1 MNGREERARERQP
14 QAIPPPRM
22 APLATLPVFF
32 RLAGR
37 RTIVIGGSPAAAWKA
52 ELLSATGARVEVWAP
67 EPCTEMEALTAAP
80 PGGPVALQ
88 GQAWHPGVLE
98 GAALVIAD
106 AESREDAARIH
117 RAATAAGIPLNVID
131 KPEFCTFQ
139 LGAIV
144 NRSPLVVGIS
154 TDGAAPVFGQA
165 IRARIE
171 ALLPAGFARWAA
183 AAQAWRA
190 EIAARRFGPAAR
202 RRFWDGFA
210 ALALA
215 SPGRAPAESDRREL
229 LRRAHAPGVAEGMG
243 HVALVGAGPGDPE
256 LLTLKALRLLRS
268 ADVIL
273 FDDLV
278 APEVLDYARREARRM
293 LVGKTGHGP
302 SCRQEDIIALMLSL
316 ARSGKRVVRLKS
328 GDPMIFG
335 RAGEEMAALDA
346 AGIPCEVVPG
356 ISGAQGAAASLKV
369 SLTERGCAQR
379 LQFVTAHAKDG
390 ALPGDLDLAALAD
403 PKATTAI
410 YMPLGNLAELTRKL
424 LGAGASPDLPAC
436 AVFCATRPDELAVGG
451 TLTTIGERVAEADAQ
466 GPCLVLIGSVL
477 SQRAAR
483 IKVWVADTCAATPAG
498 SAPRPRR

>member
-1 MNGREERARERQP
+1 
-14 QAIPPPRM
+14 M

-37 RTIVIGGSPAAAWKA
+37 RAVVIGGSPAAAWKA
-52 ELLSATGARVEVWAP
+52 ELLSAAGARVEVWDP
-67 EPCTEMEALTAAP
+67 DPCAEMEALAAAP
-80 PGGPVALQ
+80 PRGPISLMRE
-88 GQAWHPGVLE
+88 AWHAGMLD
-98 GAALVIAD
+98 GATLVIAD
-106 AESREDAARIH
+106 ADSHEDAARMH
-117 RAATAAGIPLNVID
+117 QAAAAAGIPVNVID
-131 KPEFCTFQ
+131 KPELCTFQ

-165 IRARIE
+165 IRSRIE

-190 EIAARRFGPAAR
+190 EIAARRLGPAAR

-210 ALALA
+210 TLALA

-229 LRRAHAPGVAEGMG
+229 LRRARASGVAEGTG

-293 LVGKTGHGP
+293 LVGKTGHRP

-316 ARSGKRVVRLKS
+316 ARAGKRVVRLKS

-335 RAGEEMAALDA
+335 RAAEEMAALDA
-346 AGIPCEVVPG
+346 AGIPYEVVPG
-356 ISGAQGAAASLKV
+356 ISAAQGAATSLRV
-369 SLTERGCAQR
+369 SLTERASAQR
-379 LQFVTAHAKDG
+379 VQFVTAHARGG
-390 ALPGDLDLAALAD
+390 ALPPHLNIAALAD
-403 PKATTAI
+403 SNATTAV
-410 YMPLGNLAELTRKL
+410 YMPLARLADLTRRL
-424 LGAGASPDLPAC
+424 LASGAAPGLPAC
-436 AVFCATRPDELAVGG
+436 AVFNATRPDELVIDG
-451 TLTTIGERVAEADAQ
+451 TLATIAARAAEAKAHTA
-466 GPCLVLIGSVL
+466 GPCLVLLGWVL
-477 SQRAAR
+477 SQRAVRASAE
-483 IKVWVADTCAATPAG
+483 VVDGLTATPAG